1 MSRGERGIWAGA
13 ILASLLAHLA
23 LLAQWGSLAG
33 TEREAPVQ
41 QRTVTHLSFRSV
53 SATLPQPQP
62 VETPRPAA
70 EANVKPSTP
79 VAEVP
84 QPKKSKARRVVE
96 PAPPKPVEAPQTVP
110 EEPAPTPLPES
121 AASVPTSTA
130 SASDLQREA
139 WLQEQQRNEYLRRM
153 MGHIESHKFYPQVAR
168 RRGLQAVVKISF
180 ELLADGGIRDL
191 RVTEGHKL
199 LRSAAEEAL
208 ARALPLPKPP
218 EAVVTPLAVS
228 FSMAYE
234 LM

>member
-1 MSRGERGIWAGA
+1 MSHGERVIWVGA

-23 LLAQWGSLAG
+23 LLAQWGSHAG

-62 VETPRPAA
+62 VEPPKPAV
-70 EANVKPSTP
+70 EANVKPSAP
-79 VAEVP
+79 VVEVP
-84 QPKKSKARRVVE
+84 PPKKSKRRRVVP
-96 PAPPKPVEAPQTVP
+96 PAPPKPVEKPEARLEEPVP
-110 EEPAPTPLPES
+110 EPLPES
-121 AASVPTSTA
+121 ATSAAASTVSASV
-130 SASDLQREA
+130 LQREA

-153 MGHIESHKFYPQVAR
+153 MGHIESHKFYPMTAR
-168 RRGLQAVVKISF
+168 RRGLQAKVKISF
-180 ELLADGGIRDL
+180 ELLAGGGIRDL

-208 ARALPLPKPP
+208 ARALPLPRPP
-218 EAVVTPLAVS
+218 EALATPYAVS
-228 FSMAYE
+228 FYMAYE